1 MLGWLR
7 SVPGRTFLFLPQRS
21 TTIIRAKNK
30 MSPAGRSRS
39 MATLYIIGTPI
50 GNLGDITFRAV
61 ETLKAVD
68 IVAAED
74 TRESGKLLAHL
85 GIKKRMI
92 SCRARN
98 EEKSAPGVVKLL
110 DEGKDLAYVSD
121 AGTPAV
127 SDPGSLLVNAVLSG
141 GHAVVPIPGPSA
153 LSTLFSVAGIPGKG
167 VFFEGFLPIKPG
179 KRKKRLAELLERE
192 ETFVLFESP
201 YRILKLL
208 GELAELENDREVVV
222 GREMTKAHEEFLR
235 GSVQE
240 VLIDLEGRTIIKGE
254 MSVLVSGQKNR

>member
-1 MLGWLR
+1 
-7 SVPGRTFLFLPQRS
+7 
-21 TTIIRAKNK
+21 

-39 MATLYIIGTPI
+39 MATLYIIATPI

-61 ETLKAVD
+61 ETLRAVD

-110 DEGKDLAYVSD
+110 DEGRDVAYVSD

-127 SDPGSLLVNAVLSG
+127 SDPGSLLVNAVLQAE
-141 GHAVVPIPGPSA
+141 HQVVPIPGPSA
-153 LSTLFSVAGIPGKG
+153 LSTLFSVAGLPGKG

-179 KRKKRLAELLERE
+179 NGKNVSQNSFRGRKPSFYSK
-192 ETFVLFESP
+192 VP

-235 GSVQE
+235 GSVQD
-240 VLIDLEGRTIIKGE
+240 VLIDLQGRTIIKGE
-254 MSVLVSGQKNR
+254 LSVLVSGQKNR